1 MRIKGAMTILNK
13 RAEFFGITV
22 EELVQWI
29 DNGFDENH
37 TTLVA
42 YEVYKMDQG
51 YRWSGENFETW
62 VKADPVEDA
71 MDQAMGNKECY

>member
-1 MRIKGAMTILNK
+1 MGMQIKGAMTVLNK
-13 RAEFFGITV
+13 RAEFFGTTV

-29 DNGFDENH
+29 DNGFDENQ
-37 TTLVA
+37 TVTVA

-62 VKADPVEDA
+62 VLK
-71 MDQAMGNKECY
+71 